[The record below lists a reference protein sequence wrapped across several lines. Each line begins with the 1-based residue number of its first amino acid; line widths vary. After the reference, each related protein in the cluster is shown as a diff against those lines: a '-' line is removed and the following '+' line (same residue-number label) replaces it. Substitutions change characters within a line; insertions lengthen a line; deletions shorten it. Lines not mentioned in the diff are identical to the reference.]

1 MEIIMLIIFIAI
13 VLIMFLLY
21 SWLNISIK
29 EIKKQLDSIEDMIK
43 DENNKNK
50 E

>member
-1 MEIIMLIIFIAI
+1 MLIIFIAI
-13 VLIMFLLY
+13 VFIMFLLY
-21 SWLNISIK
+21 SWLNILIK

>member
-1 MEIIMLIIFIAI
+1 MLIIFIAI
-13 VLIMFLLY
+13 VFIMFLLY

>member
-1 MEIIMLIIFIAI
+1 MLIIFIAI

>member
-1 MEIIMLIIFIAI
+1 MLIIFIAI
-13 VLIMFLLY
+13 VFIMFLLY

-50 E
+50 EW

>member
-13 VLIMFLLY
+13 VFIMFLLY

>member
-43 DENNKNK
+43 DENNKN
-50 E
+50 